1 MISEKR
7 PWRSSL
13 VWRVTGNSV
22 LLSLGIIWLVGSA
35 LFSQISSGIFEEKRS
50 NSISDSQS
58 SIRSI
63 QVQLAVAQFQNDAGI
78 RKIVDQMISVASIS
92 GNTAGREVALLHFP
106 VVRPVK
112 NNYERTSNLLSTKS
126 IPEAFRTK
134 VRTSTGLQWSR
145 TKIIFLGGEQV
156 NGIAVGGIV
165 EIPNSG
171 TYELYFLYGLTSQ
184 ENTLTL
190 IRNALWFTGL
200 ALIFL
205 IGLVTW
211 LVIRQVVIPVREAA
225 EIAEQLSAGDLGRRM
240 EVHGENEIA
249 RLGISFNEMALS
261 MQQQISRLENLSR
274 LQQRFVSDV
283 SHELRTPL
291 TTIRMA
297 SEVIHASRSSF
308 STKVS
313 RSAELLIAQIDRF
326 ERLLADLLEVSRF
339 DAEAAV
345 MVVEPIDIV
354 QLLRR
359 TVDYLHPSRERIINI
374 HSDAEIILVDADT
387 RRIERIFR
395 NLITNAIDHC
405 EDKPVDITIVESE
418 DAVAV
423 GVRDYGVGFQ
433 EKDSH
438 RLFDRFW
445 RADPARA
452 RVRGGTGLGLSI
464 ALEDAKLHHG
474 TLEAWGRLRRG
485 AHFVLT
491 IPKVAGIEMVTHP
504 ISVVPESELSTIV
517 NPEDSEE
524 I

>member
-1 MISEKR
+1 MTAEKR
-7 PWRSSL
+7 RWRNSL

-35 LFSQISSGIFEEKRS
+35 LLSQISTGIFNEKLN
-50 NSISDSQS
+50 NSISDSETS
-58 SIRSI
+58 ARSI
-63 QVQLAVAQFQNDAGI
+63 EVQIAVAQFQNDAAV
-78 RKIVDQMISVASIS
+78 KKSVDQMISIASLN
-92 GNTAGREVALLHFP
+92 GATAGREIALLHFP
-106 VVRPVK
+106 VVKPVT
-112 NNYERTSNLLSTKS
+112 NNLERTSNLLSPASVPDSLRTLV
-126 IPEAFRTK
+126 RTK
-134 VRTSTGLQWSR
+134 TGSHWER
-145 TKIIFLGGEQV
+145 TKIRYLGGKVED
-156 NGIAVGGIV
+156 GIAVGSRI
-165 EIPNSG
+165 EIPRAG
-171 TYELYFLYGLTSQ
+171 TYELYFLYQLNSQ
-184 ENTLTL
+184 ANTVNL
-190 IRNALWFTGL
+190 IRTSLWFTGL
-200 ALIFL
+200 ALLIL

-211 LVIRQVVIPVREAA
+211 LVIRQVVIPIREAA

-249 RLGISFNEMALS
+249 RLGSSFNEMALS

-297 SEVIHASRSSF
+297 SEVINASRGSF
-308 STKVS
+308 NSKVA

-345 MVVEPIDIV
+345 MVTEPVDII
-354 QLLRR
+354 QLLKR
-359 TVDYLHPSRERIINI
+359 TVDYLHPSRDKIIHI
-374 HSDAEIILVDADT
+374 YSPLEPVIIDADS

-395 NLITNAIDHC
+395 NLITNALDHC
-405 EDKPVDITIVESE
+405 EGKPIDITIVESE
-418 DAVAV
+418 DAVAI

-433 EKDSH
+433 EKDSA

-491 IPKVAGIEMVTHP
+491 IPKSAGVEIVSHP
-504 ISVVPESELSTIV
+504 IPVLPPSELSPILFET
-517 NPEDSEE
+517 DDEE
-524 I
+524 L